1 MPVFIVLITL
11 LLGACA
17 RPAADGWPPCPDPVF
32 DTQGHRGARA
42 YRPENTLPAMSY
54 ALDRGVRTME
64 MDVSVTGD
72 DVLVLSHDPHLLPD
86 LCLSPDGTPAE
97 KVPIRSLTLRQLQGY
112 DCGSLMQPRFPN
124 QVPVP
129 GTPPTLEEVF
139 ALAEKVSGGTIR
151 YSIETKIDPSWDPA
165 LTPTPARFAE
175 LIEQALAAAGVTRP
189 NDHPEF
195 RTAYPG
201 SPSKERVSSQDV
213 PFGPGGQKGGQGQ
226 PVQYSGYP
234 PVEVKSNF
242 IVNCSGIRRSVDA
255 VN

>member
-1 MPVFIVLITL
+1 MSVFIVLLTL

-54 ALDRGVRTME
+54 ALHRGVRTLE

-72 DVLVLSHDPHLLPD
+72 DVLVLSHEPHLLPD

-112 DCGSLMQPRFPN
+112 DCGSLRQPRFPN

-129 GTPPTLEEVF
+129 GTPPPTLEEVF
-139 ALAEKVSGGTIR
+139 ALAEKVSGGAIR
-151 YSIETKIDPSWDPA
+151 YSIETKIDPSWDPE
-165 LTPTPARFAE
+165 LTRTPARFAE

-213 PFGPGGQKGGQGQ
+213 PFGLGGQKSGQ
-226 PVQYSGYP
+226 PAQASGHP

-242 IVNCSGIRRSVDA
+242 IVNWSGIFGAIAA
-255 VN
+255 VI